1 LAEGEFRSRLFGL
14 LKEAEMISGER
25 YFKEYLENL
34 RREDQATIVN
44 YMIWFLEK
52 KYLRYLRKTE
62 CEKGKRKNMKK
73 ELYIRFKN
81 EIMLPYL
88 QNHLVQLGD

>member
-1 LAEGEFRSRLFGL
+1 
-14 LKEAEMISGER
+14 MISGER
-25 YFKEYLENL
+25 YFKEYLLNL
-34 RREDQATIVN
+34 QREDQATIIN

-52 KYLRYLRKTE
+52 KYLRYLKRTE

-73 ELYIRFKN
+73 ELYLRFKN

-88 QNHLVQLGD
+88 HNLLGQLRTEGTD

>member
-1 LAEGEFRSRLFGL
+1 
-14 LKEAEMISGER
+14 MISGER

-34 RREDQATIVN
+34 RMEDQATIVN

-52 KYLRYLRKTE
+52 KYLRYLRRTE

-73 ELYIRFKN
+73 ELYLRFKN

-88 QNHLVQLGD
+88 QHHLLQLDE